1 MNYQEKVR
9 EFNEA
14 FGHIPAGSFA
24 ELSKDRHNLRQRLN
38 REEWLETLRDINRGD
53 DEGIL
58 DGACDMMYV
67 ILGHA
72 LEVDLP
78 IQVDGN
84 YASVSPLG
92 KFGELIYQLDFFFCF
107 RNEQTYKLRLKQAAE
122 AVYSFA
128 CNYFH
133 PTLFN
138 SAFEEVHRANMAK
151 LWTDDEVEEALTD
164 DTGKYGG
171 WTFEEAINKL
181 GYFAAKRED
190 GKIMKPPSWTPP
202 NLKQFLN

>member
-24 ELSKDRHNLRQRLN
+24 ELMEDRHDLRQRLN
-38 REEWLETLRDINRGD
+38 REEWMETLAAVN
-53 DEGIL
+53 EGREVEVL

-67 ILGHA
+67 LMGHA
-72 LEVDLP
+72 LEVDHSVQ
-78 IQVDGN
+78 IDSKK
-84 YASVSPLG
+84 YSVSPLG
-92 KFGELIYQLDFFFCF
+92 NFGLAMYQLDFFFCF
-107 RNEQTYKLRLKQAAE
+107 GNESTYKARLTEAAE
-122 AVYSFA
+122 AVYDFA
-128 CNYFH
+128 QNYFEKGV
-133 PTLFN
+133 FEK
-138 SAFEEVHRANMAK
+138 AFAEVHRANMAK